1 MKKELEKGITKA
13 DLHSAIDHA
22 VDSLARTIK
31 KGFDAVDERFDR
43 LETHV
48 DSLETK
54 FGHMEK
60 SMFEMKLSIET
71 TNDRLNTIEKILS
84 PLMLAVDVMKKTE
97 RDHENRITR
106 LEKLLLKHK

>member
-97 RDHENRITR
+97 SS
-106 LEKLLLKHK
+106 

>member
-1 MKKELEKGITKA
+1 MKKTSEKGITKA
-13 DLHSAIDHA
+13 ELHSAIDHA
-22 VDSLARTIK
+22 VDSLACTIK

-43 LETHV
+43 LETRV
-48 DSLETK
+48 GMIESKSDR
-54 FGHMEK
+54 MEK
-60 SMFEMKLSIET
+60 SMFEMKLSLET

-106 LEKLLLKHK
+106 LEKLLLKK